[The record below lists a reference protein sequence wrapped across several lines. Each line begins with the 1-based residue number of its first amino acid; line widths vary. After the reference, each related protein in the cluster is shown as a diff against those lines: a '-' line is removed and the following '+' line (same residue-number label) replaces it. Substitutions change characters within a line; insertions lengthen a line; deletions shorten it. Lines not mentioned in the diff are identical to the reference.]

1 MIPSKT
7 KKRKYLNSDAA
18 TTEQSTPNLETIPG
32 HVAIIMDGNGRW
44 AKSRLMNRIKGHEK
58 GSETVRAIVRASRK
72 LGIKYLTLY
81 AFSTE
86 NWQRP
91 KAEVKALMHLLESF
105 LKKELQE
112 MQDNNIRLF
121 AIGQQERLPENVQ
134 KQLRETMALTEK
146 NNGMQLNLALSYG
159 GRTEI
164 VQMARSIA
172 EQTASGNLTVDEI
185 NEDVVARNLYTAD
198 IPDPDILIRTS
209 GEMRVSNFLLW
220 QIAYSEI
227 FITDTLWPDF
237 SQEEFYSILSEFQT
251 RNRRFG
257 KVNP

>member
-1 MIPSKT
+1 M
-7 KKRKYLNSDAA
+7 NSDAA
-18 TTEQSTPNLETIPG
+18 TTVSSAPNLTRIPE

-44 AKSRLMNRIKGHEK
+44 AKKRLMNRIKGHEK

-105 LKKELQE
+105 LKKELKE

-121 AIGQQERLPENVQ
+121 AIGQQERLPETVRKKLQ
-134 KQLRETMALTEK
+134 ETMALTEK
-146 NNGMQLNLALSYG
+146 NDGMQLNLALSYG
-159 GRTEI
+159 GRSEI
-164 VQMARSIA
+164 VRMVRSLA
-172 EQTASGNLTVDEI
+172 EQSVSGKLTVDEI

-198 IPDPDILIRTS
+198 IPDPEILIRTS
-209 GEMRVSNFLLW
+209 GEMRISNFLLW

-227 FITDTLWPDF
+227 FITNTLWPDF
-237 SQEEFYSILSEFQT
+237 TQEEFYSILSDFQT
-251 RNRRFG
+251 RDRRFG
-257 KVNP
+257 KVNT

>member
-1 MIPSKT
+1 MP
-7 KKRKYLNSDAA
+7 
-18 TTEQSTPNLETIPG
+18 E

-44 AKSRLMNRIKGHEK
+44 AKKRLLNRIKGHEK
-58 GSETVRAIVRASRK
+58 GSETVRSIVRAGRK
-72 LGIKYLTLY
+72 IGIKYLTLY

-91 KAEVKALMHLLESF
+91 KAEVKALMHLLERF

-121 AIGQQERLPENVQ
+121 TIGQQEKLPEKVRARLQ
-134 KQLRETMALTEK
+134 KTMALTEK

-159 GRTEI
+159 GRAEI
-164 VQMARSIA
+164 VRMVRSVAKQAVSGEIA
-172 EQTASGNLTVDEI
+172 MDAI
-185 NEDVVARNLYTAD
+185 NEDVVARNLHTAD
-198 IPDPDILIRTS
+198 MPDPELLIRTS
-209 GEMRVSNFLLW
+209 GEMRISNFLLW

-237 SQEEFYSILSEFQT
+237 SQEEFFNILKEFQN
-251 RNRRFG
+251 RDRRFG
-257 KVNP
+257 KTNT

>member
-1 MIPSKT
+1 MP
-7 KKRKYLNSDAA
+7 
-18 TTEQSTPNLETIPG
+18 E

-44 AKSRLMNRIKGHEK
+44 AKKRLLNRIKGHEK
-58 GSETVRAIVRASRK
+58 GSETVRSIVRAGRK
-72 LGIKYLTLY
+72 IGIKYLTLY

-91 KAEVKALMHLLESF
+91 KAEVKALMHLLERF

-121 AIGQQERLPENVQ
+121 TIGQQEKLPEKVRARLQ
-134 KQLRETMALTEK
+134 KTMALTEK

-159 GRTEI
+159 GRAEI
-164 VQMARSIA
+164 VRMVRSVAKQAVSGEIA
-172 EQTASGNLTVDEI
+172 MDAI
-185 NEDVVARNLYTAD
+185 NEDVVARNLHTAD
-198 IPDPDILIRTS
+198 MPDPELLIRTS
-209 GEMRVSNFLLW
+209 GEMRISNFLLW

-237 SQEEFYSILSEFQT
+237 SQEEFF
-251 RNRRFG
+251 
-257 KVNP
+257 